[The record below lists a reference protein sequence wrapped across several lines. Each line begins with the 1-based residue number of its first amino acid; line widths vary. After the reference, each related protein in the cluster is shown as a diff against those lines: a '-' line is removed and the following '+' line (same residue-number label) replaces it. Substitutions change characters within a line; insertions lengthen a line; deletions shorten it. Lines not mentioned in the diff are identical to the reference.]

1 MNAKLL
7 RLLALPAALLVCG
20 CVGARKSALNPAYE
34 VEKVEAEGSS
44 PVVDG
49 ADAARKAALGD
60 ALRNALALVVGVYVS
75 QESMVSQAVL
85 IDETITSQTEGYIE
99 KYETLREWRD
109 GDFFKVRVLAHV
121 RKEDLTLKLRDLEPE
136 PVKLGNPVI
145 CFTVEESVD
154 GAAQKNSAAAATEL
168 KSVFAGAGF
177 LTGEGE
183 NCDITIKGAADSAF
197 NTREGLGGFVSYRT
211 TLSLSAEKAGG
222 GALAAVQDAAGG
234 IDLNDSAAA
243 RAAVINAVKKA
254 GPDLKDRLLK
264 ALKEKSVVR
273 LSLSGVKD
281 MNHLSDYMKSLKN
294 IPSIRGSWLRNF
306 SGSAAHIDIGMRKGG
321 AQELSTLLQ
330 KSQKFPLRIVRSG
343 AYDIEGQLP

>member
-20 CVGARKSALNPAYE
+20 CGGARKSVLNPAYE
-34 VEKVEAEGSS
+34 VEKVEAEGMA

-99 KYETLREWRD
+99 KYETLKEWRD
-109 GDFFKVRVLAHV
+109 GDFYRVRVLAHV

-145 CFTVEESVD
+145 CFAVSETID
-154 GAAQKNSAAAATEL
+154 GAKAEFSAAATEL

-183 NCDITIKGAADSAF
+183 ICDVTIKGAADSAF
-197 NTREGLGGFVSYRT
+197 NTREGLGGFVSYRA

-234 IDLNDSAAA
+234 IDLNDAAAA
-243 RAAVINAVKKA
+243 RAAVINSVKKA

-273 LSLSGVKD
+273 LTLSGVKD

-294 IPSIRGSWLRNF
+294 IPSIRASWLRSY
-306 SGSAAHIDIGMRKGG
+306 SGPAAHIDVGMRRGG

-330 KSQKFPLRIVRSG
+330 KNQKFPLKIVRSG
-343 AYDIEGQLP
+343 AYDIEGALP

>member
-1 MNAKLL
+1 MNAKLV
-7 RLLALPAALLVCG
+7 RLLALPAALLICG
-20 CVGARKSALNPAYE
+20 CGGARKSSLNPAYE
-34 VEKVEAEGSS
+34 VEKVEAEGSA

-99 KYETLREWRD
+99 KYETLKEWRD
-109 GDFFKVRVLAHV
+109 GDFYKVRVLAHV

-145 CFTVEESVD
+145 CFAVAETVD
-154 GAAQKNSAAAATEL
+154 GAKAGVSAAETEL

-183 NCDITIKGAADSAF
+183 NCDITIKGSADSAF
-197 NTREGLGGFVSYRT
+197 NTREGLGGFVSYRA
-211 TLSLSAEKAGG
+211 TLSLSADKAGG

-234 IDLNDSAAA
+234 IDLNDAAAA

-273 LSLSGVKD
+273 LSLSGVRD

-294 IPSIRGSWLRNF
+294 IPAIRGSWLRNY
-306 SGSAAHIDIGMRKGG
+306 SGGSAHIDVGMRKGG
-321 AQELSTLLQ
+321 AQELSVLLQ
-330 KSQKFPLRIVRSG
+330 KSPKFPLKIVRSG
-343 AYDIEGQLP
+343 AYDIEGDLP

>member
-20 CVGARKSALNPAYE
+20 CGGARKSALNPAYE
-34 VEKVEAEGSS
+34 VEKVEAEGSA
-44 PVVDG
+44 PIVDG
-49 ADAARKAALGD
+49 VDAARKAALGD

-99 KYETLREWRD
+99 KYETLKEWRD
-109 GDFFKVRVLAHV
+109 GDFFKARVLAHV

-145 CFTVEESVD
+145 CFALDETVD
-154 GAAQKNSAAAATEL
+154 GARAAGVAAAATEL

-177 LTGEGE
+177 LTGEKE
-183 NCDITIKGAADSAF
+183 NCDITIKGAAEAAF
-197 NTREGLGGFVSYRT
+197 NTREGLGGFVSYRA
-211 TLSLSAEKAGG
+211 TLSLSADKAGG
-222 GALAAVQDAAGG
+222 GTLAAAQDAAGG
-234 IDLNDSAAA
+234 IDLNDAAAA
-243 RAAVINAVKKA
+243 RAAVINAAKKA
-254 GPDLKDRLLK
+254 GTDLKDRLLK

-294 IPSIRGSWLRNF
+294 IPAIRGSWLRNY
-306 SGSAAHIDIGMRKGG
+306 SGSSAHIDVGLRRGG
-321 AQELSTLLQ
+321 AQELSALLQ
-330 KSQKFPLRIVRSG
+330 KNQKFPLKILRSG
-343 AYDIEGQLP
+343 AYDIEGALP

>member
-20 CVGARKSALNPAYE
+20 CGGARKSALNPAYE
-34 VEKVEAEGSS
+34 VEKVEAEGSA

-99 KYETLREWRD
+99 KYETLKEWRD

-145 CFTVEESVD
+145 CFAVAETVD
-154 GAAQKNSAAAATEL
+154 GARTEASAAATEL

-183 NCDITIKGAADSAF
+183 NCDITIKGSADSAF
-197 NTREGLGGFVSYRT
+197 NTREGLGGFVSYRA
-211 TLSLSAEKAGG
+211 TLSLSADKAGG

-294 IPSIRGSWLRNF
+294 IPAIRGSWLRNY
-306 SGSAAHIDIGMRKGG
+306 SGSSAHIDVGLRKGG
-321 AQELSTLLQ
+321 AQELSALLQ
-330 KSQKFPLRIVRSG
+330 KNQKFPLKIVRSG
-343 AYDIEGQLP
+343 AYDIEGALP